1 MTITDLLAGFTD
13 KQLQDAINAN
23 RAILATKRTP
33 ADRRALAREVLTACH
48 AEAGRRVAKI
58 FNQRSLH

>member
-1 MTITDLLAGFTD
+1 MNITELLAGFTD
-13 KQLQDAINAN
+13 KQLQDAININ
-23 RAILATKRTP
+23 RAIVQAKRVSV
-33 ADRRALAREVLTACH
+33 DRRALAREVLTACH